1 MTRTD
6 SWSESDIPSQSGRTV
21 LVTGA
26 NSGLGLHTARVLAAR
41 GAMVLLACRSPERG
55 KQALDTIAAGAATPP
70 RLVELDLADLTSVRR
85 AAAEVRDHTGDALDV
100 LVNNAGV
107 MAPPR
112 ETTRDGFEL
121 QFGTNHL
128 GHAALTWLLMPALR
142 TRPGA
147 RIVTVSSLAARTGR
161 IDTVDPNFEH
171 RRYSPVAAYGQSKLA
186 NQVFALELD
195 RRLRAV
201 GDDVLSVAAHPGY
214 SDTGLAPAMARAQR
228 NVVLRGV
235 MNVGGRLGGLL
246 LAQNTEQ
253 GTAPQLYAAT
263 APDVSGGDYLGP
275 LGPGQLRGK
284 PGTVCPLAPAADP
297 ATGSALW
304 DLTAELTGVTP
315 DPA

>member
-6 SWSESDIPSQSGRTV
+6 NWSESDIRSQSGKTV

-41 GAMVLLACRSPERG
+41 GATVLLACRSAERG
-55 KQALDTIAAGAATPP
+55 RQALETIAAGAAAEP
-70 RLVELDLADLTSVRR
+70 RLVELDLADLASVGR
-85 AAAEVRDHTGDALDV
+85 AAAEVREHTGDALDV
-100 LVNNAGV
+100 LVSNAGV

-112 ETTRDGFEL
+112 ETTHDGFEL

-147 RIVTVSSLAARTGR
+147 RVVTVSSLAARTGR
-161 IDTVDPNFEH
+161 IDTTDPHFEH
-171 RRYSPVAAYGQSKLA
+171 RRYNPVAAYGQSKLA

-195 RRLRAV
+195 RRLRAAGEDIV
-201 GDDVLSVAAHPGY
+201 SVAAHPGY

-228 NVVLRGV
+228 NVVLRTV
-235 MNVGGRLGGLL
+235 MDVGGRLGGLL

-263 APDVSGGDYLGP
+263 SPDVAGGDYVGP
-275 LGPGQLRGK
+275 LGPGQMRGR
-284 PGTVCPLAPAADP
+284 PGPVRPLAAAADP

>member
-1 MTRTD
+1 MARADNWT
-6 SWSESDIPSQSGRTV
+6 ESDIPNQSGRTV

-41 GAMVLLACRSPERG
+41 GATVLLACRSPERG
-55 KQALDTIAAGAATPP
+55 KDALATIAAGAAAEPQ
-70 RLVELDLADLTSVRR
+70 LMELDLADLASVRR
-85 AAAEVRDHTGDALDV
+85 AAADIRERTGDTLDV

-107 MAPPR
+107 MAPPH
-112 ETTRDGFEL
+112 ETTPDGFEL

-142 TRPGA
+142 TRPGS
-147 RIVTVSSLAARTGR
+147 RVVTVSSLAARAGR
-161 IDTVDPNFEH
+161 IDTVDPHFEH

-195 RRLRAV
+195 RRLRAA
-201 GDDVLSVAAHPGY
+201 GEDVVSVAAHPGY

-228 NVVLRGV
+228 NVVLRTV

-246 LAQNTEQ
+246 LAQSTER
-253 GTAPQLYAAT
+253 GAAPQLYAAT
-263 APDVSGGDYLGP
+263 APDVSGGDYFGP

-284 PGTVCPLAPAADP
+284 PGTVRPVDAAADP
-297 ATGSALW
+297 ATGTALW